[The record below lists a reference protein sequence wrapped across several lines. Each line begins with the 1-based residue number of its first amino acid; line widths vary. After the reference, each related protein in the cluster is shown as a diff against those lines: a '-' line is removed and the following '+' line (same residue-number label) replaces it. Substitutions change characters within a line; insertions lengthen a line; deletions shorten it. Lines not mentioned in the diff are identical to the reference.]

1 METIKVAFV
10 EDNSAL
16 RKRFVEQF
24 EFFDDIKLVA
34 TYATGETA
42 LNGLRSLPPSRIPDI
57 VLMDIELP
65 GMSGIEA
72 TIALRELMP
81 EIEIMMFTV
90 FEDEVKIFQAI
101 QAGAAGYMLKD
112 DPIEAVGD
120 GIRELFN
127 GGAPMSQSIART
139 VLSFLR
145 GKHNGATKRSP
156 EIKVH
161 EPVDFDLSERE
172 LELTRVGITERTR
185 AWRNIPSAREET
197 VHLAAHRQNP
207 HQTHLQETTRSLTS
221 ARRARCP
228 G

>member
-1 METIKVAFV
+1 MQSIKVAFV
-10 EDNSAL
+10 EDNSSV
-16 RKRFVEQF
+16 RKRFEEQF

-42 LNGLRSLPPSRIPDI
+42 LGGLQKLPPSRIPDV

-65 GMSGIEA
+65 GMSGIET
-72 TIALRELMP
+72 TIALQELLP

-90 FEDEVKIFQAI
+90 FEDDVKIFQAI

-112 DPIEAVGD
+112 DPIEEVAE

-145 GKHNGATKRSP
+145 RKNNGSEKHSP
-156 EIKVH
+156 EIKAH

-172 LELTRVGITERTR
+172 LELLHGLVHGETYQTLAKKFFISPHTVKTHIKHIYKKLHVHSRALAVRVALERGL
-185 AWRNIPSAREET
+185 
-197 VHLAAHRQNP
+197 V
-207 HQTHLQETTRSLTS
+207 
-221 ARRARCP
+221 
-228 G
+228 

>member
-16 RKRFVEQF
+16 RKRFEEQF

-172 LELTRVGITERTR
+172 LELLNGLVHGETYQTLAKKLFISPHTVKTHIKHIYKKLHVHSRALAVRVALDRGL
-185 AWRNIPSAREET
+185 
-197 VHLAAHRQNP
+197 V
-207 HQTHLQETTRSLTS
+207 
-221 ARRARCP
+221 
-228 G
+228 

>member
-1 METIKVAFV
+1 MQTIKVAFV

-16 RKRFVEQF
+16 RKRFEEQF

-42 LNGLRSLPPSRIPDI
+42 VNGLRNLPPSRVPDI

-65 GMSGIEA
+65 GISGIET

-90 FEDEVKIFQAI
+90 FEDDVKIFQAI
-101 QAGAAGYMLKD
+101 QAGAAGYLLKD
-112 DPIEAVGD
+112 DPIEEVGD
-120 GIRELFN
+120 AIRELFN
-127 GGAPMSQSIART
+127 GGAPMSQTIART

-145 GKHNGATKRSP
+145 GKSNGSSKQAS
-156 EIKVH
+156 EIKIH

-172 LELTRVGITERTR
+172 LELLQGLVHGETYQTLAKKFFISPHTVKTHIKHIYKKLHVHSRATAVRVALDRGL
-185 AWRNIPSAREET
+185 
-197 VHLAAHRQNP
+197 V
-207 HQTHLQETTRSLTS
+207 
-221 ARRARCP
+221 
-228 G
+228 